1 MTQRLEATARL
12 DLEPLDPQMT
22 SIQPGG
28 GFCLSIELAWGQLRR
43 WYLKAFRPGYVRRM
57 QALRICDPIG
67 CPHEVLDPRDL
78 KFHRN
83 LTGDCWRP
91 EDDRFAWRDRLPFAR
106 AGLGELTIMTLAC
119 LLLAGGLSVVF
130 WPLAVVPLLLGA
142 LVVWFFRD
150 PPREIPSASG
160 LVVAPADGKVVAI
173 EQIDH
178 DPFIGGPAVLVGI
191 FLSVLNVH
199 VNRSPV
205 AARVIGLTY
214 LPGKFL
220 NALRARSARENE
232 QLAVRLEENESPYRR
247 YVVRQ
252 IAGTLARRIVCSAR
266 PGDRLERGARF
277 GMIKLGSRTEIIL
290 PRDDG
295 RLVIH
300 AMLGQSVKAGRSIIA
315 QYH

>member
-1 MTQRLEATARL
+1 MSERLQAAARL
-12 DLEPLDPQMT
+12 SPEPLDPQVT

-28 GFCLSIELAWGQLRR
+28 GCCLAIELGWGRLRR
-43 WYLKAFRPGYVRRM
+43 WYLKTFRPGYVRRM
-57 QALRICDPIG
+57 QALRICDPVG

-91 EDDRFAWRDRLPFAR
+91 EDDRFTWRDRLPLAR
-106 AGLGELTIMTLAC
+106 AGLGELTIMTAGC
-119 LLLAGGLSVVF
+119 LLLAGVLSVVS
-130 WPLAVVPLLLGA
+130 WPWAGFPLVLAA
-142 LVVWFFRD
+142 LIVWFFRD
-150 PPREIPSASG
+150 PLRRVPGETG

-173 EQIDH
+173 EPIGH
-178 DPFIGGPAVLVGI
+178 DPFIEGPAIMIGI

-214 LPGKFL
+214 SPGKFL

-232 QLAVRLEENESPYRR
+232 QMAVRLEENQPPYRR
-247 YVVRQ
+247 YIVRQ

-266 PGDRLERGARF
+266 PGDLLSRGARF
-277 GMIKLGSRTEIIL
+277 GMIKLGSRTEIVL
-290 PRDDG
+290 PEGDG
-295 RLVIH
+295 KLVIH
-300 AMLGQSVKAGRSIIA
+300 AKLGQSVKAGSSIIA
-315 QYH
+315 QYY